1 MNKEKKF
8 SRQDPVGT
16 DAKKTQ
22 SLHHTKGIPLSEAL
36 RTKGVLDKAS
46 RKI

>member
-1 MNKEKKF
+1 MNKEK
-8 SRQDPVGT
+8 SSAGRNPVGT

>member
-1 MNKEKKF
+1 MNKEK
-8 SRQDPVGT
+8 SSAGRIQWGRML
-16 DAKKTQ
+16 KKTQ

>member
-1 MNKEKKF
+1 MNKEKG
-8 SRQDPVGT
+8 SAGRIQWGRML
-16 DAKKTQ
+16 KKL
-22 SLHHTKGIPLSEAL
+22 SPYTKGIPLSEAL